1 MNRNWRTLDKVQEG
15 TNNEMKEKITFKDK
29 STRWEVV
36 VKVENSDSDLALG
49 DRLWGSHKKYQGFR

>member
-1 MNRNWRTLDKVQEG
+1 
-15 TNNEMKEKITFKDK
+15 MKEKIIFKDK